1 MWWVGVVW
9 RTPIRLTGS
18 VLRVGLTG
26 GIGSGKSAVAAR
38 LAALGAVIVDSDR
51 IAREVVAP
59 GSDGLAAVV
68 AAFSDRV
75 LAADGTLDRAAL
87 GALVFADGAARHR
100 LEEITHPRV
109 RARSA
114 ELFAAAPPDAVV
126 VNDVPLLVE
135 VGLAPT
141 YHLVVV
147 VRTAVATRLQRLARD
162 RGMSRA
168 EAERRI
174 AAQAD
179 DARRAA
185 AADVLLDNDGGLD
198 DLHAAVD
205 ALWRDRLLPYERNV
219 REHRVAGEPVV
230 VRPEPDPTWP
240 QQYARL
246 AARIRHALAPA
257 DLRLDHV
264 GSTAVP
270 GLAGRD
276 VVDVQVTVPSLAEAD
291 GPLAQRLAD
300 AGFPR
305 LPGRWWDCPRTAVGR
320 GRAGD
325 EGGTGDDGWEKRWH
339 GSADPGRAVQVHLRV
354 AGSPGWRHALL
365 MRDHLRADPDRR
377 AAYLLVK
384 RELAASA
391 PAGVEADTAA
401 DPWFDEEYLRAEAW
415 AAQTGWRP

>member
-1 MWWVGVVW
+1 M
-9 RTPIRLTGS
+9 
-18 VLRVGLTG
+18 LRVGLTG

-38 LAALGAVIVDSDR
+38 LAERGAVIVDSDR

-59 GSDGLAAVV
+59 GTEGLAAIV

-75 LAADGTLDRAAL
+75 LTADGALDRAAL
-87 GALVFADGAARHR
+87 GALVFADVTARRR

-114 ELFAAAPPDAVV
+114 ELFAAAPADAVV

-147 VRTAVATRLQRLARD
+147 VRTAVATRLERLTRT

-179 DARRAA
+179 DARRGA
-185 AADVLLDNDGGLD
+185 AADVVLDNDGGLD
-198 DLHAAVD
+198 ELHAAVD
-205 ALWRDRLLPYERNV
+205 ALWSARLVPYERNV
-219 REHRVAGEPVV
+219 REQRVAPG
-230 VRPEPDPTWP
+230 RPAVPTAPDPTWP

-246 AARIRHALAPA
+246 AARIRHALAPD
-257 DLRLDHV
+257 DLRIDHV
-264 GSTAVP
+264 GPTAVP
-270 GLAGRD
+270 GLAGPD
-276 VVDVQVTVPSLAEAD
+276 VIDVQVTVPSMAEAD
-291 GPLAQRLAD
+291 GPLAGRLAD

-305 LPGRWWDCPRTAVGR
+305 VPGVRGDRPRWVGR
-320 GRAGD
+320 DAGTGGGGD
-325 EGGTGDDGWEKRWH
+325 EGWEQRLH
-339 GSADPGRAVQVHLRV
+339 GSADPGRPVAVHLRV
-354 AGSPGWRHALL
+354 AGSAGWRHALL

-377 AAYLLVK
+377 AAYPAVQ

-391 PAGVEADTAA
+391 PDGGGSGTAH
-401 DPWFDEEYLRAEAW
+401 DPWFAEEHLRAQDW
-415 AAQTGWRP
+415 AARSGWRP

>member
-1 MWWVGVVW
+1 M
-9 RTPIRLTGS
+9 
-18 VLRVGLTG
+18 LRVGLTG

-38 LAALGAVIVDSDR
+38 LAERGAVIVDSDR

-59 GSDGLAAVV
+59 GSEGLAEIV
-68 AAFSDRV
+68 AAFTDRV
-75 LAADGTLDRAAL
+75 LTVDGALDRAAL
-87 GALVFADGAARHR
+87 GAMVFADGAARRR

-114 ELFAAAPPDAVV
+114 ELSAAAPSDAVV

-147 VRTAVATRLQRLARD
+147 VRTAVATRLERLARD
-162 RGMSRA
+162 RGMTRA

-179 DARRAA
+179 DARRRA

-198 DLHAAVD
+198 ELHAAVD

-219 REHRVAGEPVV
+219 RDQRAVREGPVV
-230 VRPEPDPTWP
+230 LTEPDPTWP

-257 DLRLDHV
+257 DLRIDHV

-276 VVDVQVTVPSLAEAD
+276 VIDVQVTVPSLAEAD

-305 LPGRWWDCPRTAVGR
+305 VPGDRWDSPRSAGGEGWTGTEVGAPGEDWAAGE
-320 GRAGD
+320 GRAGRVGH
-325 EGGTGDDGWEKRWH
+325 EGWEKRLH
-339 GSADPGRAVQVHLRV
+339 GGADPGRPVEVHLRV

-365 MRDHLRADPDRR
+365 MRDHLRADPDHR

-391 PAGVEADTAA
+391 PDGAGSATAA

>member
-1 MWWVGVVW
+1 M
-9 RTPIRLTGS
+9 
-18 VLRVGLTG
+18 LRVGLTG
-26 GIGSGKSAVAAR
+26 GIGSGKSAVATR
-38 LAALGAVIVDSDR
+38 LAERGAVIVDADR

-59 GSDGLAAVV
+59 GTEGFAAIV

-75 LAADGTLDRAAL
+75 LTADGALDRAVL
-87 GALVFADGAARHR
+87 GALVFADTTARRR
-100 LEEITHPRV
+100 LEEITHPLV

-114 ELFAAAPPDAVV
+114 ELFAAAPADAVV

-147 VRTAVATRLQRLARD
+147 VRTAVATRLERLTRT

-179 DARRAA
+179 DARRRA
-185 AADVLLDNDGGLD
+185 AADVVLDNDGGLD
-198 DLHAAVD
+198 ELHAAVD
-205 ALWRDRLLPYERNV
+205 ALWSARLVPYERNV
-219 REHRVAGEPVV
+219 REQRVAPGPVV
-230 VRPEPDPTWP
+230 PTEPDPTWP

-246 AARIRHALAPA
+246 AARIRHALAPD
-257 DLRLDHV
+257 DLRIDHV

-276 VVDVQVTVPSLAEAD
+276 VIDVQVTVSSLAEAD
-291 GPLAQRLAD
+291 GPLAGRLAD

-305 LPGRWWDCPRTAVGR
+305 VPGVRGDRPRWAGR
-320 GRAGD
+320 DAGPGGGGD
-325 EGGTGDDGWEKRWH
+325 EGWEQRLH
-339 GSADPGRAVQVHLRV
+339 GSADPGRPVAVHLRV
-354 AGSPGWRHALL
+354 AGSAGWRHALL

-377 AAYLLVK
+377 AAYLVVK
-384 RELAASA
+384 RELAAA
-391 PAGVEADTAA
+391 PDGGGSGTAD
-401 DPWFDEEYLRAEAW
+401 DPWFAEEYLRAQDW

>member
-1 MWWVGVVW
+1 M
-9 RTPIRLTGS
+9 
-18 VLRVGLTG
+18 LRVGLTG

-38 LAALGAVIVDSDR
+38 LAERGAVIVDSDR

-59 GSDGLAAVV
+59 GTEGLAAIV

-75 LAADGTLDRAAL
+75 LTADGALDRAAL
-87 GALVFADGAARHR
+87 GALVFADATARRR

-114 ELFAAAPPDAVV
+114 ELFATAPADAVV

-147 VRTAVATRLQRLARD
+147 VRTALATRLERLTRT

-179 DARRAA
+179 DARRRAV
-185 AADVLLDNDGGLD
+185 ADVVLDNDGDLD
-198 DLHAAVD
+198 ELHAAVD
-205 ALWRDRLLPYERNV
+205 ALWSARLVTYERNV
-219 REHRVAGEPVV
+219 REQRVVPGSAVPTA
-230 VRPEPDPTWP
+230 PDPTWP
-240 QQYARL
+240 QQYARI
-246 AARIRHALAPA
+246 AARIRHALAPD
-257 DLRLDHV
+257 DLRIDHV

-276 VVDVQVTVPSLAEAD
+276 VIDVQVTVPSLAEAD
-291 GPLAQRLAD
+291 GPLAHRLAD

-305 LPGRWWDCPRTAVGR
+305 VPGVRGDRPRWVGR
-320 GRAGD
+320 DAGAGGDGD
-325 EGGTGDDGWEKRWH
+325 EGWEQRLH
-339 GSADPGRAVQVHLRV
+339 GSADPGRPAAVHLRV
-354 AGSPGWRHALL
+354 AGSAGWRHALL

-384 RELAASA
+384 RELAAAA
-391 PAGVEADTAA
+391 PDDAGSGTAD
-401 DPWFDEEYLRAEAW
+401 DPWFAEEYLRAQEW